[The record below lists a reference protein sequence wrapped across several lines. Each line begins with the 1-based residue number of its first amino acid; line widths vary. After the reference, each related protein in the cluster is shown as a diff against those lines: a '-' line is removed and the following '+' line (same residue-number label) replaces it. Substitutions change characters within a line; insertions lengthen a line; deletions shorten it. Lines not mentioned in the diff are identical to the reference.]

1 MGTQYVCLISGNDEK
16 GDGSESKPFKT
27 ALKAIEVLQGS
38 SEIKIRKELDSPF
51 DDIAKAQ
58 LKKVKKLYEEKLKKL
73 QKLSQN
79 SEKNLQEEKKK
90 EEEDLKRLE
99 NAKSIVLVQ
108 DSSLPKAKNIK
119 IRQSI
124 ESRKKRISVSGWVH
138 RLRFQ
143 GKDMAFLVLR
153 DGSGYLQC
161 VLTGK
166 LCHTY
171 DAITLTLESTVKVYG
186 VINELPEGKSA
197 PDGHELLVDYWEIIG
212 KAPGGDEA
220 ITNKVTDDAV
230 NKEQLYDQR
239 HLVLRGETVSN
250 VLKVRSITVKAF
262 RDFFSE
268 RHITEVTPPLMV
280 QTSVE
285 GGSTLFAF
293 DYYGDTAYLTQSSQL
308 YLETCLPALGDVFC
322 ITESFRAE
330 KSSTRRHLSEFTH
343 CEAEFSFIDFNDLLN
358 FMEDMVVSV
367 VEKVF
372 ADPEGKKLMSV
383 LHPEFVLPKKP
394 FKRMDYGD
402 AIKWL
407 KENNVTKDDGSF
419 YEFGEDIPEAPERK
433 MTDTIGVPI
442 LLCRF
447 PAEIKSFYM
456 KKDKKDQRL
465 TESVDLLMPNV
476 GEIVGGSMRISDL
489 SELMAGYKREGIEPS
504 PYYWFTDQRKYGTA
518 VSGGFGLGV
527 ERFLAWLMNRYT
539 VKDVCLY
546 PRFIKRCKP

>member
-108 DSSLPKAKNIK
+108 DSSLPKAKN
-119 IRQSI
+119 
-124 ESRKKRISVSGWVH
+124 
-138 RLRFQ
+138 
-143 GKDMAFLVLR
+143 
-153 DGSGYLQC
+153 
-161 VLTGK
+161 
-166 LCHTY
+166 CHTY

-546 PRFIKRCKP
+546 PRFIKR